1 MSGSEALVTVDRVN
15 LAFGG
20 VDVLHD
26 VSFTVREQTIASIIG
41 PNGAGKTSLLN
52 CLSGIYR
59 PGSGSIQLA
68 GEEITHLAQHRIAR
82 LGLTRTFQTPA
93 LFPGLSVVE
102 NLMVGRYARNSSGV
116 LSCMV
121 GLPGIRREERRN
133 RAHAESLME
142 LLQVSHLRRAPV
154 TDLAYGMQKRVELG
168 RALAQEPRVLLLD
181 EPMAGMTLEEKEDMC
196 ALLLTA
202 RSEFGITTILVEHDM
217 GVVMD
222 LSDEVVVLN
231 FGKKLVSGPA
241 TVVKNDPAVVAAY
254 LGSTTDSPK
263 GLVS

>member
-1 MSGSEALVTVDRVN
+1 LSRHG
-15 LAFGG
+15 
-20 VDVLHD
+20 
-26 VSFTVREQTIASIIG
+26 IA
-41 PNGAGKTSLLN
+41 K
-52 CLSGIYR
+52 
-59 PGSGSIQLA
+59 
-68 GEEITHLAQHRIAR
+68 
-82 LGLTRTFQTPA
+82 LGLTRTFQTPS

-102 NLMVGRYARNSSGV
+102 NLMIGRFTRTSSGV
-116 LSCMV
+116 LSCLA
-121 GLPGIRREERRN
+121 GLPRVRREEKQTREY
-133 RAHAESLME
+133 AEKLME
-142 LLQVSHLRRAPV
+142 LLQVSHVRHSTV
-154 TDLAYGMQKRVELG
+154 TDLAYGVQKRVELG

-222 LSDEVVVLN
+222 LSDQVVVLN

-241 TVVKNDPAVVAAY
+241 AEVKNDPAVVAAY
-254 LGSTTDSPK
+254 LGSTADDPK